1 MGIGEF
7 WGLECDFE
15 FGAVAWAQKL
25 SGWVEP
31 WGSQFCDW
39 GWGAGP
45 GVEGREFCDWNVI
58 LNFAKNLS
66 EGWVEPWGR
75 VSFATGTR
83 LGWDGLGG
91 SV

>member
-1 MGIGEF
+1 M
-7 WGLECDFE
+7 
-15 FGAVAWAQKL
+15 AWAQKL